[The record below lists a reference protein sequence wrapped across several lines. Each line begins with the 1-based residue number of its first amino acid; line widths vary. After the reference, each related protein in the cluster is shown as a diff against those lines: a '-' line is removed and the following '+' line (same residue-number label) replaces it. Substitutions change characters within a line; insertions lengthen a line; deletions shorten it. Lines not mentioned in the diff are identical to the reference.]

1 MKGWD
6 SMNKYWAKRTAEAQT
21 AITKKN
27 LKQIERQLV
36 KYYGATMKR
45 VIADFEAT
53 YDKLLSTLGDG
64 KEPTPAD
71 LYKLDKYWQLQ
82 AQTRRELEK
91 LGNRTIATL
100 SKNFELNYFEIYH
113 ALGIEG
119 MQSFST
125 LDKAMVTQ
133 MINGVWVADGKNFS
147 QRVWDNTERL
157 MATLN
162 EQLLHCA
169 ATGKKTSELKKELQE
184 RFGVSYHRADTL
196 ARTELTHIQ
205 TQAAKQRYT
214 DYGIQYVEVLVDE
227 DEHTCEKCK
236 ALIGKKF
243 LTTATPPLPV
253 HPNERCCLIPVID

>member
-1 MKGWD
+1 MI
-6 SMNKYWAKRTAEAQT
+6 NKYWADRVAKAQT
-21 AITKKN
+21 AITDKN
-27 LKQIERQLV
+27 LKQIEKQLV
-36 KYYGATMKR
+36 KYYSSTMKR
-45 VIADFEAT
+45 VIEGFENT
-53 YDKLLSTLGDG
+53 YNKVLAQKAEG
-64 KEPTPAD
+64 KEVTPAL
-71 LYKLDKYWQLQ
+71 LYRMDSYWQLQ

-100 SKNFELNYFEIYH
+100 GKNFEINFFEIYH
-113 ALGIEG
+113 AIALESI
-119 MQSFST
+119 QSFST
-125 LDKAMVTQ
+125 LDTAMVSQ
-133 MINGVWVADGKNFS
+133 MINSVWVADGKTYS

-157 MATLN
+157 TQTLN

-184 RFGVSYHRADTL
+184 RFNVSYHRADTL
-196 ARTELTHIQ
+196 ARTELVHIQ

-227 DEHTCEKCK
+227 DAHTCDKCK
-236 ALIGKKF
+236 ELIGKKF